1 LVHLADYK
9 QKNNGDTNVPFN
21 FKGYETLGK
30 WVSNQRQQYKLH
42 KNNKSSSIMK
52 ERFCAL
58 VKLDFDSE
66 WRSNY
71 TFEERLAQL
80 ADYKEK
86 NGDCNVPAKFKGR

>member
-1 LVHLADYK
+1 
-9 QKNNGDTNVPFN
+9 
-21 FKGYETLGK
+21 
-30 WVSNQRQQYKLH
+30 
-42 KNNKSSSIMK
+42 MK